1 MRPIKSIKFK
11 LQAKDGKRSA
21 PQQRRFRQK
30 DQALL
35 SALGTG
41 MELTRTKLGIYP
53 HNALFETAKCV
64 FLELF
69 ALGRGHY
76 DRN

>member
-1 MRPIKSIKFK
+1 VRPIKSIKFK

-41 MELTRTKLGIYP
+41 MELTGAKLGIYP
-53 HNALFETAKCV
+53 HNALFETSKCA
-64 FLELF
+64 FQELV
-69 ALGRGHY
+69 ALRRGHY